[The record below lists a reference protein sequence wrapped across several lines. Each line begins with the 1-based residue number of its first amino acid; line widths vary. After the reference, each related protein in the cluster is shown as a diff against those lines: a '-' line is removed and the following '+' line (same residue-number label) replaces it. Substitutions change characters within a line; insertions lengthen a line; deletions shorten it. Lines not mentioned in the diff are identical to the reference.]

1 MFDFNYLLSINMGI
15 QGNSIVPTVQSI
27 KICNNV
33 VKGMSYK
40 VTHAEELEPGVW
52 KGVHHYEFD

>member
-1 MFDFNYLLSINMGI
+1 MGI
-15 QGNSIVPTVQSI
+15 QGNIIEPTVQSM

-33 VKGMSYK
+33 AKGMSYK